1 MIMKVELLVTLKSR
15 PNVWRKG
22 TVLDST
28 KSPIPQVILNE
39 VRLETGTVR
48 VLEGTTEKPKIV
60 VPETVNENETNEKT
74 DPFGLEEETS
84 NAITIDSNLDYLLTQ
99 MNATKLAKELG
110 VSNASIFMWKSG
122 RGSPSEE
129 NGLKL
134 KELAES
140 VKNDRSGIDSPPPDG
155 S

>member
-1 MIMKVELLVTLKSR
+1 MKVELLVTLKSR

-60 VPETVNENETNEKT
+60 VPETVNENETSEDT

-84 NAITIDSNLDYLLTQ
+84 NTITIDPNLEYLLTQ
-99 MNATKLAKELG
+99 MSALKLAKELG
-110 VSNASIFMWKSG
+110 VSSPSVFLWKGGKNASG
-122 RGSPSEE
+122 E
-129 NGLKL
+129 NRLKL
-134 KELAES
+134 KELAER
-140 VKNDRSGIDSPPPDG
+140 VKNDRIGDDSPSSGG